1 MPRKS
6 RFLSKHRASIW
17 TILGITFALASTIV
31 LVGFYH
37 ISGEGSQPGTTE
49 QILSYTGYSR
59 VIEQEE
65 FDFFHQLARRESAEN
80 GTLLNPKTEELIE
93 TASAQFYL
101 GNKLGLCGPYSFAQ
115 LQEQM
120 KQENAKRRL
129 DKEKGNAI
137 YGPEQFDIFSYY
149 QYVSSNLELKI
160 IDYLASQADENLERQ
175 AKSYFEENL
184 ELYER
189 PEQIRYT
196 LTEHGKTDEHMIDGY
211 QLNSLSNAD
220 SKLADILRTGEAG
233 QEFSYSFGEIL
244 RHGKILNIRKSRTD
258 FEENKTA
265 IIGDYLKSGYYHEL
279 LLEIGDHNP
288 VVYDGQ
294 R

>member
-6 RFLSKHRASIW
+6 RFLSKQGVPIW
-17 TILGITFALASTIV
+17 TLLGITFALASTVV

-37 ISGEGSQPGTTE
+37 ISGEESHPGMTN

-65 FDFFHQLARRESAEN
+65 YDFFRQLARRESGVN
-80 GTLLNPKTEELIE
+80 GNLLNQKTEELIE

-101 GNKLGLCGPYSFAQ
+101 GNKLGLYGPYSFAQ

-129 DKEKGNAI
+129 DKEMGKAI
-137 YGPEQFDIFSYY
+137 FGPEQFDIFSYY
-149 QYVSSNLELKI
+149 QYVSSNLELKM
-160 IDYLASQADENLERQ
+160 IDYLASHADETLVRQ
-175 AKSYFEENL
+175 ANSYFEENL
-184 ELYER
+184 ELYKR
-189 PEQIRYT
+189 PEQIVYT
-196 LTEHGKTDEHMIDGY
+196 LTEQGKTDEHTIDGY

-244 RHGKILNIRKSRTD
+244 RRGKIVSIKKNRTD
-258 FEENKTA
+258 FEEKKTA
-265 IIGDYLKSGYYHEL
+265 IISDYLKSGYYHEL
-279 LLEIGDHNP
+279 LLEIGNHNP